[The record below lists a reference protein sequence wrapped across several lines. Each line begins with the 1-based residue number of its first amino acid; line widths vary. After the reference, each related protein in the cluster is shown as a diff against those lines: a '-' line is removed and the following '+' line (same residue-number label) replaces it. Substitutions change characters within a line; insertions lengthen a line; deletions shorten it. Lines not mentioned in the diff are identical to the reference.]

1 VGKEVNE
8 KGRDEVHLYRA
19 SGIQERQG
27 GIPLWLKLVV
37 VALLLWSLYYMV
49 MFWNF

>member
-1 VGKEVNE
+1 MRKEVNE
-8 KGRDEVHLYRA
+8 KGHDEVHLYRS

-37 VALLLWSLYYMV
+37 VALLLWSLYYMA

>member
-1 VGKEVNE
+1 MNE
-8 KGRDEVHLYRA
+8 EEPNEVHRYTS

-37 VALLLWSLYYMV
+37 VGLLLWSLYYMV
-49 MFWNF
+49 MFWDF